1 MNRPAS
7 DIQPISLQ
15 WALALTFVAW
25 FVELMVATLLRPML
39 VRSGL
44 EVSAAASLVRILAC
58 GIVFSML
65 LHQSGL
71 TYRRLFHDSRAS
83 AVATVGLLGLPI
95 LMTVPLIVLLDGVMM
110 TLLEK
115 VFPLSASEVAMFESM
130 TGGLGNWVLSC
141 TIAPMVEEMFFRGIL
156 LRGMLK
162 RYATA
167 DAIVYSAFVFG
178 LMHLNVYQFVIAFAV
193 GILAAAFY
201 VRTGSL
207 WPGIVLHAG
216 INTTITVMS
225 EAGTDA
231 GAGYSLWTWGL
242 AAAAGLVGAVALRRM
257 LWGPAADGQQAGADK
272 VDKAD
277 PEGPPP
283 DAA

>member
-25 FVELMVATLLRPML
+25 FVEVMLSMLLRPML
-39 VRSGL
+39 MRHGL
-44 EVSAAASLVRILAC
+44 QFMSAASLVRILAC
-58 GIVFSML
+58 GAVFSVML
-65 LHQSGL
+65 HLSGL
-71 TYRRLFHDSRAS
+71 TYRRLFHDGKSS
-83 AVATVGLLGLPI
+83 AMATIGLLGVPI

-110 TLLEK
+110 QLLGK
-115 VFPLSASEVAMFESM
+115 VLPPSASEAAMFESM
-130 TGGLGNWVLSC
+130 SGGLGAWVLAC
-141 TIAPMVEEMFFRGIL
+141 AIAPMVEEMFFRGII

-162 RYATA
+162 RYSQT

-193 GILAAAFY
+193 GILAAALY
-201 VRTGSL
+201 VRTNSL

-216 INTTITVMS
+216 INTTITVLS
-225 EAGTDA
+225 EAGGNA
-231 GAGYSLWTWGL
+231 GTETSLWIWSL
-242 AAAAGLVGAVALRRM
+242 AVVAGLIGTVALRRM
-257 LWGPAADGQQAGADK
+257 LWRPATGAPQAGQASADT
-272 VDKAD
+272 
-277 PEGPPP
+277 EGPPP

>member
-1 MNRPAS
+1 MNRPVS

-44 EVSAAASLVRILAC
+44 EISAAASLVRILAC
-58 GIVFSML
+58 GIVFSVL

-71 TYRRLFHDSRAS
+71 TYRRLFHDSRSS
-83 AVATVGLLGLPI
+83 AVATIGLLGLPI

-115 VFPLSASEVAMFESM
+115 VLPLSASEVAMFESM
-130 TGGLGNWVLSC
+130 AGGLGNWVLSC
-141 TIAPMVEEMFFRGIL
+141 AIAPMVEEMFFRGII

-162 RYATA
+162 RYATT

-225 EAGTDA
+225 ESGTDA
-231 GAGYSLWTWGL
+231 DTQYSLWTWSL
-242 AAAAGLVGAVALRRM
+242 AVVAGLVGALVLRRM
-257 LWGPAADGQQAGADK
+257 LWRPTAVAQQAGADG
-272 VDKAD
+272 AD